1 MGGGRASRRRLDHR
15 GLFNQLEGIQFELNG
30 GGKISLEHETEAL
43 RLLCQEV
50 KPAF

>member
-1 MGGGRASRRRLDHR
+1 MTRKLKALEAELG
-15 GLFNQLEGIQFELNG
+15 LEGIQFELNG